1 MLRSWYAN
9 ENTNG
14 IENGT
19 FAGLSH
25 KARVLRHCLFL
36 ETVFK
41 GQPSTHAEGNPE
53 VAEPSSKFK
62 LEPPSDPQTLQ
73 GSSASKATTTF
84 DKSQVIDGDD
94 DEDTLQPDRSPD
106 GTSSSGSTIN
116 RGPLN
121 DPNTPARDMRAYMRQ
136 LEDEFPVAVLRYQ
149 VKWCCLQVKKVR
161 TQQQKRRCE
170 KHYGIDVII
179 PKFWLVNMMDS
190 KFEQKTG
197 LKSVLKLIGDR
208 GQGFSKLA
216 AKLAG
221 ILYKRFERQNWGL
234 PDEDDDEALF
244 FPEEPAE
251 SEPSAKKRHINTVA
265 STNKSTSAMSGPSA
279 TPNASLKRMKPDV
292 QQDMKPPKRHAI
304 YGRGKIMDG
313 IWLRRNTNTSTN
325 TVTHSRILDPTKEH
339 LLANKF
345 GSNGI
350 EHGTWW
356 PKQICLV
363 RDGAHGCIQGG
374 IYGNLEDGAFSIIV
388 SGSLYSSLDEDHGD
402 YLYYSAPKP
411 EEGTAPNKRQSTDR
425 TQILRQSLRTQK
437 SVRVIR
443 GASKPNQYA
452 PPVGL
457 RYDGL
462 YTVAKEEVGKT
473 VNGVAL
479 AQFKLVRRANQPG
492 IDLSKPDSEQQT
504 SFESIKL
511 EY

>member
-1 MLRSWYAN
+1 MQESY
-9 ENTNG
+9 
-14 IENGT
+14 
-19 FAGLSH
+19 
-25 KARVLRHCLFL
+25 
-36 ETVFK
+36 
-41 GQPSTHAEGNPE
+41 
-53 VAEPSSKFK
+53 
-62 LEPPSDPQTLQ
+62 
-73 GSSASKATTTF
+73 ASKTTTTF
-84 DKSQVIDGDD
+84 DKSQMIDGDD
-94 DEDTLQPDRSPD
+94 DKDTLQPDLLQA
-106 GTSSSGSTIN
+106 GTSSSRPTISHD
-116 RGPLN
+116 PLN
-121 DPNTPARDMRAYMRQ
+121 GTKNPARDMRAYMRQ
-136 LEDEFPVAVLRYQ
+136 LEYEFPVAELRYK
-149 VKWCCLQVKKVR
+149 VKWCCQQVKKVR
-161 TQQQKRRCE
+161 TQQQKRGCE
-170 KHYGIDVII
+170 KRYGIDVII
-179 PKFWLVNMMDS
+179 PKFWLVDMMDS
-190 KFEQKTG
+190 ELEQKTG

-221 ILYKRFERQNWGL
+221 VLYKRFERQNWGL
-234 PDEDDDEALF
+234 SDEEDDEALF

-251 SEPSAKKRHINTVA
+251 NEPSSRKRHVNTVS
-265 STNKSTSAMSGPSA
+265 STNKSASAMSGPSA
-279 TPNASLKRMKPDV
+279 IPNTSSKRMKPDV
-292 QQDMKPPKRHAI
+292 QEDMRPPKRHAI
-304 YGRGKIMDG
+304 YGCGKIMDG
-313 IWLRRNTNTSTN
+313 IWLRRNTNKSTN

-388 SGSLYSSLDEDHGD
+388 SGSSYSGLDEDHGD

-411 EEGTAPNKRQSTDR
+411 EEGAASNKRQSTDR
-425 TQILRQSLRTQK
+425 AQILRQSLYTQK

-443 GASKPNQYA
+443 GASKPNKYA

-462 YTVAKEEVGKT
+462 YTVAEEGAGKT

-479 AQFKLVRRANQPG
+479 AQFKLVRRVNQPA
-492 IDLSKPDSEQQT
+492 IDLFKPDSKQQT
-504 SFESIKL
+504 LFESIKL

>member
-1 MLRSWYAN
+1 MLQSFYAN

-14 IENGT
+14 VENGT
-19 FAGLSH
+19 FTGLLYR
-25 KARVLRHCLFL
+25 ARVLIHCLFL
-36 ETVFK
+36 ETVVK
-41 GQPSTHAEGNPE
+41 AQPSTRAQGNPE
-53 VAEPSSKFK
+53 VAEPSPKFK
-62 LEPPSDPQTLQ
+62 LEPPSKHQTLQ
-73 GSSASKATTTF
+73 GSSASKTTTTF
-84 DKSQVIDGDD
+84 DKSQVIDSDD
-94 DEDTLQPDRSPD
+94 DEDTLQPDLSPA

-116 RGPLN
+116 HGPLN
-121 DPNTPARDMRAYMRQ
+121 DPKTPVRDMRAYMRQ
-136 LEDEFPVAVLRYQ
+136 LEDEFPVAELRYK
-149 VKWCCLQVKKVR
+149 VKWCCQKVKKVR
-161 TQQQKRRCE
+161 TQQQKRGCE
-170 KHYGIDVII
+170 KRYGIDVII
-179 PKFWLVNMMDS
+179 PKFWLVDMMDS

-221 ILYKRFERQNWGL
+221 ILYKKFERQNWGL

-251 SEPSAKKRHINTVA
+251 NEPSTKKQHVNTMA
-265 STNKSTSAMSGPSA
+265 STNKSASAMSGPSA
-279 TPNASLKRMKPDV
+279 APKASKRTRPDV
-292 QQDMKPPKRHAI
+292 QEDMKPPKRHAI
-304 YGRGKIMDG
+304 YGSGKMMDG

-339 LLANKF
+339 LPANKF

-388 SGSLYSSLDEDHGD
+388 SGSSYSGLDEDHGD

-411 EEGTAPNKRQSTDR
+411 EEGVASNKRQSTDR
-425 TQILRQSLRTQK
+425 TQILRQSLYTQK

-443 GASKPNQYA
+443 GASKPNKYA

-462 YTVAKEEVGKT
+462 YTVAEEEVGKT

-479 AQFKLVRRANQPG
+479 AQFKLVRRANQPD
-492 IDLSKPDSEQQT
+492 IDLFKPDSKQQT
-504 SFESIKL
+504 LFKSIKL

>member
-1 MLRSWYAN
+1 
-9 ENTNG
+9 
-14 IENGT
+14 
-19 FAGLSH
+19 
-25 KARVLRHCLFL
+25 
-36 ETVFK
+36 
-41 GQPSTHAEGNPE
+41 
-53 VAEPSSKFK
+53 
-62 LEPPSDPQTLQ
+62 LQ
-73 GSSASKATTTF
+73 GSYASKTTTTF
-84 DKSQVIDGDD
+84 DEPQTIDGDD
-94 DEDTLQPDRSPD
+94 DKDTLQPDVLQA
-106 GTSSSGSTIN
+106 GTSSSRSTIN
-116 RGPLN
+116 HDPLN
-121 DPNTPARDMRAYMRQ
+121 DTKNPARDMRAYMRQ
-136 LEDEFPVAVLRYQ
+136 LEYEFPVAELRYK
-149 VKWCCLQVKKVR
+149 VKWCCQQVKKVH
-161 TQQQKRRCE
+161 TQQQKRECE
-170 KHYGIDVII
+170 KRYGIDVII
-179 PKFWLVNMMDS
+179 PKFWLVDMMDS
-190 KFEQKTG
+190 ELEQKTG

-221 ILYKRFERQNWGL
+221 VLYKRFERQNWGL
-234 PDEDDDEALF
+234 SDEEDDEALF

-251 SEPSAKKRHINTVA
+251 NEPSSRKRHVNAVA
-265 STNKSTSAMSGPSA
+265 STNKSASAMSGPSA
-279 TPNASLKRMKPDV
+279 IPNASSKRMKPDV
-292 QQDMKPPKRHAI
+292 QEDMRPPKRHAI

-313 IWLRRNTNTSTN
+313 IWLRRNTNKSTN
-325 TVTHSRILDPTKEH
+325 TVTHSRILDPTKKH

-388 SGSLYSSLDEDHGD
+388 SGSSYSGLDEDHGD

-411 EEGTAPNKRQSTDR
+411 EEGATSNKRQSTDR
-425 TQILRQSLRTQK
+425 AQILRQSLCTQK

-443 GASKPNQYA
+443 GASKPNKYA

-462 YTVAKEEVGKT
+462 YTVAEEGAGKT

-479 AQFKLVRRANQPG
+479 AQFKLVRRANQPA
-492 IDLSKPDSEQQT
+492 IDLFKPDSKQQT
-504 SFESIKL
+504 LFESIKL

>member
-1 MLRSWYAN
+1 MLQSFYAN

-14 IENGT
+14 VENGT
-19 FAGLSH
+19 FTELLYR
-25 KARVLRHCLFL
+25 ARVLIHCLFL
-36 ETVFK
+36 ETVVK
-41 GQPSTHAEGNPE
+41 AQPSTRAQGNPE
-53 VAEPSSKFK
+53 VAEPSPKFK
-62 LEPPSDPQTLQ
+62 LEPPSKHQTLQ
-73 GSSASKATTTF
+73 GSSASKTTTTF
-84 DKSQVIDGDD
+84 DKSQVIDSDD
-94 DEDTLQPDRSPD
+94 DEDTLQPDLSPA
-106 GTSSSGSTIN
+106 GASSSGSTIN
-116 RGPLN
+116 HGPLN
-121 DPNTPARDMRAYMRQ
+121 DPKTPVRDMRAYMRQ
-136 LEDEFPVAVLRYQ
+136 LEDEFPVAELRYK
-149 VKWCCLQVKKVR
+149 VKWCCQKVKKVR
-161 TQQQKRRCE
+161 TQQQKRGCE
-170 KHYGIDVII
+170 KRYGIDVII
-179 PKFWLVNMMDS
+179 PKFWLVDKMDS

-221 ILYKRFERQNWGL
+221 ILYKKFERQNWGL

-251 SEPSAKKRHINTVA
+251 NEPSAKKQHVNTVA
-265 STNKSTSAMSGPSA
+265 STNKSASAMSGPSA
-279 TPNASLKRMKPDV
+279 APNASLKRMKPDV
-292 QQDMKPPKRHAI
+292 QEDMKPPKRHAI
-304 YGRGKIMDG
+304 YGSGKIMDG

-339 LLANKF
+339 LPANKF

-388 SGSLYSSLDEDHGD
+388 SGSSYSGLDEDHGD

-411 EEGTAPNKRQSTDR
+411 EEGVASNKRQSTDR
-425 TQILRQSLRTQK
+425 TQILRQSLYTQK

-443 GASKPNQYA
+443 GASKPNKYA

-462 YTVAKEEVGKT
+462 YTVAEEEVGKT

-479 AQFKLVRRANQPG
+479 AQFKLVRRANQPD
-492 IDLSKPDSEQQT
+492 IDLFKPDSKQQT
-504 SFESIKL
+504 LFKCIKL